1 MNAAGNTDPAG
12 LRGRLQPRGD
22 VDAITQQ
29 VLAMHHDITE
39 VDPNSESHLA
49 GGRQLIV
56 ARSKCGL
63 NVGGAPHRFHR
74 AIELR
79 QDRIPGRIENAS
91 AMHGHQ
97 RLEYLSV
104 TSKYPERLLFIL
116 AHQAAELGHIRRKNC
131 R

>member
-1 MNAAGNTDPAG
+1 MNAPGNTDSSG

-29 VLAMHHDITE
+29 VMAMHHDITE
-39 VDPNSESHLA
+39 VDPNSESHLT

-56 ARSKCGL
+56 ARSQCGL

-74 AIELR
+74 AIEFR

-97 RLEYLSV
+97 RLEYLLV
-104 TSKYPERLLFIL
+104 TSKYPERLLRT
-116 AHQAAELGHIRRKNC
+116 APHAGG
-131 R
+131 